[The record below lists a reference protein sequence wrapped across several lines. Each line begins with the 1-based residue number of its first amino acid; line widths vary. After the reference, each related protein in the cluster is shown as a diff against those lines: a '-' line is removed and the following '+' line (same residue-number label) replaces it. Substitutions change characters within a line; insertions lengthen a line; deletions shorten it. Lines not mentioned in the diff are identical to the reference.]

1 MMTLTD
7 THSHIY
13 DEAFD
18 ADRDETMARALAAG
32 VERMLLPAIDS
43 GSHGALFATCRAYPG
58 VCLPMMG
65 LHPTSVNDNPSWRE
79 ELALVEKMLAAPPAG
94 RFYAIGEIGLDLHW
108 STGFLPEQTEAFE
121 KQIELS
127 LEYDLPLVIHTRD
140 AWPEMT
146 AILGKYKRTGVRG
159 VMHSFSG
166 SLDDYRAILSTG
178 DFVFGIGGP
187 VTYKKSTLPQVVA
200 GMDLSRILLETDCP
214 YLPPVP
220 FRGKRNESSFLTYI
234 CEKVAE
240 ARGISAEEVAEAT
253 TANARR
259 VFGF

>member
-18 ADRDETMARALAAG
+18 ADRDEAITRARSAG
-32 VERMLLPAIDS
+32 VKYMLLPAIDS
-43 GSHGALFATCRAYPG
+43 DSHKALFATCRKYPEI
-58 VCLPMMG
+58 CLPMMG
-65 LHPTSVNDNPSWRE
+65 LHPTSVNDNMSWRE
-79 ELALVEKMLAAPPAG
+79 ELALVEDLLASPPTG
-94 RFYAIGEIGLDLHW
+94 RFYAIGEVGLDLHW
-108 STGFLPEQTEAFE
+108 SQEYLAEQTEAFE

-127 LEYDLPLVIHTRD
+127 IEYDLPLVIHTRD
-140 AWPEMT
+140 AWPEMLN
-146 AILGKYKRTGVRG
+146 ILDKYKTKGIRG

-166 SLDDYRAILSTG
+166 SLDDYRAILSKG
-178 DFVFGIGGP
+178 DFAFGIGGP
-187 VTYKKSTLPQVVA
+187 VTYKKSPLPEVVA
-200 GMDLSRILLETDCP
+200 DMDLSRILLETDCP

-220 FRGKRNESSFLTYI
+220 FRGKRNESSYLTCI

-240 ARGISAEEVAEAT
+240 AKGISTEKVAENT

-259 VFGF
+259 IFGF